1 MITVGDIIQVLE
13 TVAPLALQESYDNAG
28 LLTGSRDM
36 EAHAALMCI
45 DITEEVIDD
54 AISQG
59 ANLVIS
65 HHPLVFRPLKSFTGK
80 DYIERTLIKAIKNDI
95 AIYACHTNMDNAWN
109 GVNFKMAEML
119 GLFNLSILSPLPQQL
134 LKLVTYVP
142 SSHADSVRQA
152 LFEAGVGTIGDYD
165 ACSYNSEGFGTFRAG
180 ENAHPY
186 CGEIGELHQELEM
199 RIEMVLPRHLR
210 ARVVRTLLQVH
221 PYEEPAFD
229 LIAIENEWEQAGAG
243 VVGELLC
250 PMDEMDFLQRLKSVF
265 KAGCL
270 KYSSLTGKKIRQ
282 VALCGGSGSFLIPK
296 AVAMGVDAFV
306 TGEIKYHEFFGND
319 DSILLAEIGHYESEQ
334 YTKDIFCEIITKK
347 FPTFACYYTKVET
360 NPINYL

>member
-152 LFEAGVGTIGDYD
+152 LFEAGAGTIGDYD

-186 CGEIGELHQELEM
+186 CGEISELHQEPEM

-210 ARVVRTLLQVH
+210 AWVVRTLLQVH

-265 KAGCL
+265 KAGCV

>member
-36 EAHAALMCI
+36 EAHAALVCI

-134 LKLVTYVP
+134 LKLRGVRRQRMVFQP
-142 SSHADSVRQA
+142 GRSSPAGQLHWNTSP
-152 LFEAGVGTIGDYD
+152 EASAIRNPQLSS
-165 ACSYNSEGFGTFRAG
+165 CRL
-180 ENAHPY
+180 PL
-186 CGEIGELHQELEM
+186 EL
-199 RIEMVLPRHLR
+199 
-210 ARVVRTLLQVH
+210 
-221 PYEEPAFD
+221 
-229 LIAIENEWEQAGAG
+229 
-243 VVGELLC
+243 
-250 PMDEMDFLQRLKSVF
+250 
-265 KAGCL
+265 
-270 KYSSLTGKKIRQ
+270 
-282 VALCGGSGSFLIPK
+282 
-296 AVAMGVDAFV
+296 
-306 TGEIKYHEFFGND
+306 
-319 DSILLAEIGHYESEQ
+319 
-334 YTKDIFCEIITKK
+334 
-347 FPTFACYYTKVET
+347 
-360 NPINYL
+360 

>member
-1 MITVGDIIQVLE
+1 MAHTDLLRAPAAGGSAVYSMHHIILFFGGKVNVFAYRFAFGAKYGTILPMARHC
-13 TVAPLALQESYDNAG
+13 TLCPLA
-28 LLTGSRDM
+28 
-36 EAHAALMCI
+36 C
-45 DITEEVIDD
+45 
-54 AISQG
+54 G
-59 ANLVIS
+59 A
-65 HHPLVFRPLKSFTGK
+65 
-80 DYIERTLIKAIKNDI
+80 DRTTRRG
-95 AIYACHTNMDNAWN
+95 AC
-109 GVNFKMAEML
+109 G
-119 GLFNLSILSPLPQQL
+119 G
-134 LKLVTYVP
+134 
-142 SSHADSVRQA
+142 
-152 LFEAGVGTIGDYD
+152 GT
-165 ACSYNSEGFGTFRAG
+165 
-180 ENAHPY
+180 
-186 CGEIGELHQELEM
+186 L
-199 RIEMVLPRHLR
+199 
-210 ARVVRTLLQVH
+210 ARVAKYGLH

-265 KAGCL
+265 KAGCV

>member
-36 EAHAALMCI
+36 EAHAALVCI

-152 LFEAGVGTIGDYD
+152 LFEAGAGTIGDYD

-180 ENAHPY
+180 ESTHPY
-186 CGEIGELHQELEM
+186 CGAIGELHQEPEL

-229 LIAIENEWEQAGAG
+229 LIAIENEWEQAGVG

-265 KAGCL
+265 KAGCV

>member
-152 LFEAGVGTIGDYD
+152 LFEAGAGTIGDYD

-186 CGEIGELHQELEM
+186 CGEIGELHQEPEM

-243 VVGELLC
+243 VVGELFC

-265 KAGCL
+265 KAGCV

>member
-36 EAHAALMCI
+36 EAHAALVCI

-152 LFEAGVGTIGDYD
+152 LFEAGAGTIGDYD

-180 ENAHPY
+180 ESTHPY
-186 CGEIGELHQELEM
+186 CGEIGELHQEPEL

-265 KAGCL
+265 KAGCV